1 MWPAIGVGSG
11 FLTLLG
17 IVLGMQNVRISKAQ
31 TREMC
36 DERHDNIEDS
46 LKTGNNRFE
55 KNDKL
60 LAALNKEQVEQGKVL
75 IEVYTIVQ
83 RMEKNGHGP

>member
-1 MWPAIGVGSG
+1 MWVTIGAGSG
-11 FLTLLG
+11 VLALLG
-17 IVLGMQNVRISKAQ
+17 IVLGMQNVRINKAQ

-36 DERHDNIEDS
+36 DERHDNIEDN

-83 RMEKNGHGP
+83 RMEKNGHKK